1 MKSGN
6 SDQLMLSVGAL
17 LAATR
22 EQRGIPIERAAKDT
36 RMRPQRIRDMENDD
50 LSHFTNPSYAR
61 MFLIAYAKY
70 LDIPMQTIREH
81 LPDAGEPGS
90 EGYQYINTS
99 SEDLPSLRRDLGS
112 KTPRRNG
119 WLIGIG
125 VSTLLLILGGIGFI
139 VFYATVNA
147 DRLMAA
153 LDRPPP
159 PEPEAKVVV
168 VENVQL
174 ANLKDGEEIAAAAF
188 AETVSLNTP
197 PPTPAPVSHIESEAT
212 LVEPPPVPSEGVE
225 ATSLPEPATVLGDR
239 EFLLG
244 TSPGESEPAA
254 VP

>member
-6 SDQLMLSVGAL
+6 PDQLMLSVGAL
-17 LAATR
+17 LASTR
-22 EQRGIPIERAAKDT
+22 EQRGIPVERAAKDT

-112 KTPRRNG
+112 KSPRRNG

-125 VSTLLLILGGIGFI
+125 ATALLLILGGIGFI

-168 VENVQL
+168 VETVEL
-174 ANLKDGEEIAAAAF
+174 ANLQGGQIAAAAF
-188 AETVSLNTP
+188 TEAVALTAP
-197 PPTPAPVSHIESEAT
+197 PPTPGPVSEIESEAP
-212 LVEPPPVPSEGVE
+212 LVEPPPVVSEEE
-225 ATSLPEPATVLGDR
+225 AATTLPEPATVLGDR

-244 TSPGESEPAA
+244 SSPGDSETPA